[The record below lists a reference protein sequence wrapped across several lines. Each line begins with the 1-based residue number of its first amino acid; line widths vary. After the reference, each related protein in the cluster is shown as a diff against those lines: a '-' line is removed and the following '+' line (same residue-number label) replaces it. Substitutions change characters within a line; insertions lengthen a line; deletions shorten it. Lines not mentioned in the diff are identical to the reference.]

1 MREYKTF
8 AFKADTAADGLDA
21 DCFQGYA
28 ATFNGIDSYGDMIQ
42 RGAFAKAIAE
52 FLEDG
57 AVCWQHDWT
66 TPIGKPLDLHED
78 ATGLFIKGK
87 ISQTIAGKDALI
99 LLRDGV
105 VKKMSI
111 GYFAEGC
118 AFLTDEQGID
128 LLGEDVYNAAMRE
141 LPWYR
146 DQIRLLTQVK
156 LYEVSLVTVPADTG
170 ATVTGVKD
178 RSSLAGLTLEDQF
191 QTVHAAEQDLIG
203 RLKSLAEL
211 RQKDGRPLSEANHAR
226 LVTMAASLKTHV
238 TAIDELLAAGAPTP
252 PAGTDDRGDA
262 NGQKSAEEME
272 AEEKQLQEQALHEL
286 ARFQRAVASLH

>member
-8 AFKADTAADGLDA
+8 AFKADVTDGLDA

-57 AVCWQHDWT
+57 AVCWQHDWM
-66 TPIGKPLDLHED
+66 TPIGKPLDLYED

-111 GYFAEGC
+111 GYSAEGC

-128 LLGEDVYNAAMRE
+128 LLGEDAYNAAMRE

-146 DQIRLLTQVK
+146 DQIRLLTQIK
-156 LYEVSLVTVPADTG
+156 LYEVSLVTVPADNG

-178 RSSLAGLTLEDQF
+178 SSSLAGLTLDDHF

-211 RQKDGRPLSEANHAR
+211 RQKDGRPLSEANRTR
-226 LVTMAASLKTHV
+226 LATMAAGLKTHV
-238 TAIDELLAAGAPTP
+238 GVIDALLAAGAPPSSADT
-252 PAGTDDRGDA
+252 GDVA
-262 NGQKSAEEME
+262 DGGRQKSAEETE
-272 AEEKQLQEQALHEL
+272 VEVKQLQEQALHEL
-286 ARFQRAVASLH
+286 ARFQRTVATLH